1 MNLIGNLI
9 WFIFGGFIA
18 ALLWFIAGLLL
29 CVTIIGIPIG
39 MQFFKFARLVLFP
52 FGKEIQ
58 INFDRH
64 PILNIIWAILFG
76 WEMMIGYL
84 GIAALFA
91 ITIIGIPFAIQW
103 VKLSM
108 LALLPFGAEVNYS
121 HTQ

>member
-39 MQFFKFARLVLFP
+39 LQFFKFARLVLFP

-58 INFDRH
+58 INFDRR

-108 LALLPFGAEVNYS
+108 LALLPFGAEIKNI
-121 HTQ
+121 

>member
-18 ALLWFIAGLLL
+18 AIIWFIAGLLL

-39 MQFFKFARLVLFP
+39 LQFFKFARLVLFP
-52 FGKEIQ
+52 FGKELQ

-108 LALLPFGAEVNYS
+108 LALLPFGAEIKNI
-121 HTQ
+121 